1 MKTKTEKQTRWTT
14 WQDLSQLSEV
24 IEMTNLDVKKKTT
37 KTLFVEIDINDLC
50 PDKEWTQEHL
60 KQEITKMV
68 QLAPLYTNAVRFDIT
83 RTVVCADCGETCPEF
98 LESAATRMPDHDGI
112 WADCSECGL
121 TGVE

>member
-1 MKTKTEKQTRWTT
+1 MKTKTEKQTRWMT

-37 KTLFVEIDINDLC
+37 KTLLIEIDINDLC
-50 PDKEWTQEHL
+50 PDKEWVQEHL
-60 KQEITKMV
+60 KKEIVKML
-68 QLAPLYTNAVRFDIT
+68 QLAPVYTNAVRFSVT

-98 LESAATRMPDHDGI
+98 LESESTRMPDHDGI
-112 WADCSECGL
+112 WADCSECGV